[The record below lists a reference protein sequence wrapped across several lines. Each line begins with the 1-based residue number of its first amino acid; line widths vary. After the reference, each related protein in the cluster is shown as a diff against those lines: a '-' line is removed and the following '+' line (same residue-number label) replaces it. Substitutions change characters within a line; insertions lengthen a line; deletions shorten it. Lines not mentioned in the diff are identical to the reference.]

1 MSQHLHT
8 GQVAQIN
15 EDIPN
20 TDGYTNFIGE
30 RRGKKRPGG
39 KPMPMSF
46 SGWVVKY
53 KLVHLYRS

>member
-30 RRGKKRPGG
+30 RRGKKTWREANANV
-39 KPMPMSF
+39 F
-46 SGWVVKY
+46 QWVSG
-53 KLVHLYRS
+53 